1 MFENIL
7 GTKNFTGKH
16 MLGVLVLF
24 FGTII
29 AVNLVMA
36 TYAVTTW
43 TGLVVKDDFGASQHY
58 NEKLDSMRRQ
68 AALGWTG
75 ELNYGNELITFHL
88 RDKEKQPIDNATV
101 TVKVGRPTHE
111 GADRTITLKRGPV
124 DDYAA
129 DLKLLP
135 GIWNVEVD
143 VKGARGEAYQQRVR
157 LYVRG

>member
-16 MLGVLVLF
+16 MLGVLFLF

-58 NEKLDSMRRQ
+58 NEKLDAMRKQ
-68 AALGWTG
+68 AALGWSG
-75 ELNYGNELITFHL
+75 ELNYGNELISFRL
-88 RDKEKQPIDNATV
+88 RDKDKQAITDA
-101 TVKVGRPTHE
+101 TVKVKVARPTHE
-111 GADRTITLKRGPV
+111 GADRTITLSRGPI

-129 DLKLLP
+129 SLKLMP
-135 GIWNVEVD
+135 GIWNVEID
-143 VKGARGEAYQQRVR
+143 VRGAHDESYQQRVR